1 MAETQIIERTPTS
14 TTIRTGG
21 GNGQRTVLPSVIPV
35 LPIRNIVVF
44 PGTVM
49 PLNVG
54 RAKSKALLDEVMPG
68 DKLIGVVTQRNAD
81 VEDPRFED
89 LHHVG
94 VACMIL
100 KLFKLPDGNQS
111 IIVHG
116 LARFRL
122 LELSQTDPFATGG
135 IEVLEDIV
143 QPGPSLDALVNSV
156 RQQANRVIELSPNT
170 PDEAAQV
177 LNSITNPSALADF
190 LAANLPT
197 ERGDVAEKQ
206 MMLEELDVEKRLRM
220 IATKLAAQ
228 LDVLELQ
235 NKIQSQVKENIDK
248 SQRRY
253 YLQEQMKAIRKELG
267 ESEGGGGG
275 EVDQLRQKLE
285 AARLPEN
292 VMKEAEREL
301 SRLEAIPSASPE
313 YGVIRTWLQIVSEL
327 PWSVTTTDKIDLA
340 DARRVLDRD
349 HHDLDKVKRRI
360 IEYLAVLKLKRRQIA
375 AKLGP
380 KRPKVGEV
388 AVAEAERG
396 PENAEVGPNDQGRTA
411 ANPRESAEPVDP
423 NHLGNVGEENVGGAG
438 AILCFLGPPGVGK
451 TSLGKS
457 IAEAMGRKF
466 IRVALGGVRDEADIR
481 GHRRTYIGSMPG
493 RIIAELR
500 KAGTRNPVMM
510 LDEIDKLGADFRGD
524 PASALLEVLDPAQ
537 NYTFTDHYLDV
548 PFDLSQV
555 LFIATANTADTIPG
569 PLRDRMEV
577 IEIPGYTESD
587 KLNIAKR
594 YLVPRQL
601 EANGLEPRQVRFKD
615 EALRWIIE
623 GYTREAG
630 VRSLERSIGSVAR
643 AIAAEVVGRADDAAA
658 AARGGNGKGRG
669 RGNGGGNPGG
679 GGSAAPTSAAPANV
693 AAMVAAREVEN
704 AQPGQGDEPA
714 GGGPARKPNEVRFT
728 VDRDY
733 VTKVL
738 GPRRFEPELAQ
749 RTSVPGVATGLAYT
763 PVGGEILFIEAT
775 RMAGKGSIIL
785 TGQIGD
791 VMKESAT
798 AAFSLIRSRAE
809 SLGIDPK
816 QLAESDIHI
825 HVPAGAIPKDG
836 PSAGTA
842 MFTAL
847 ASLLLNRPVRPDVAM
862 TGEITL
868 RGLVLPIGGLKEKTL
883 AAKRAGIKEVI
894 VPKRNE
900 KDLPDIPDEV
910 RQTLKFH
917 FVENVDQVMDVALG
931 APKGGAGKATARAD
945 PGTATEAPAK
955 RRKRPG
961 SPDDRSRPKQRPENG
976 RTRTG
981 KTATAAAT
989 RRR

>member
-1 MAETQIIERTPTS
+1 MVEINPDHWPLNPSLMAESQIIERSPTA
-14 TTIRTGG
+14 TVIRTGG
-21 GNGQRTVLPSVIPV
+21 GNGQRTVLPHVLPV

-68 DKLIGVVTQRNAD
+68 DKLVGVVTQKVAD
-81 VEDPRFED
+81 VEDPGYGD
-89 LHHVG
+89 LYTVG
-94 VACMIL
+94 CACVIL

-122 LELSQTDPFATGG
+122 MSIETSDPFSVGR
-135 IEVLEDIV
+135 IEVIEDTV
-143 QPGPSLDALVNSV
+143 QPGAELDALVASV

-190 LAANLPT
+190 LAANLQADT
-197 ERGDVAEKQ
+197 AEKQ
-206 MMLEELDVEKRLRM
+206 RLLEELDVEKRLRM
-220 IATKLAAQ
+220 IAARLATQ

-267 ESEGGGGG
+267 EGEPGGGG
-275 EVDQLRQKLE
+275 EVETLRTKLT
-285 AARLPEN
+285 AAKLPEA
-292 VMKEAEREL
+292 VMKEANREL
-301 SRLEAIPSASPE
+301 ARLESIPSASPE

-327 PWSVTTTDKIDLA
+327 PWSIMTGDKLDLA
-340 DARRVLDRD
+340 EARKILDRD

-360 IEYLAVLKLKRRQIA
+360 VEYLAVLKLKQQQQQA
-375 AKLGP
+375 ARAKPGTNGKGNGKGKSTSPEPIGP
-380 KRPKVGEV
+380 AMSQP
-388 AVAEAERG
+388 AAEAGATGAAGTVE
-396 PENAEVGPNDQGRTA
+396 PEPPA
-411 ANPRESAEPVDP
+411 PRPTEPDNVVP
-423 NHLGNVGEENVGGAG
+423 GNLGEENVGGAG
-438 AILCFLGPPGVGK
+438 AILCFVGPPGVGK

-457 IAEAMGRKF
+457 IAEAMGRRF

-493 RIIAELR
+493 RVIAELR

-537 NYTFTDHYLDV
+537 NHTFTDHYLDV
-548 PFDLSQV
+548 PFDLSRV
-555 LFIATANTADTIPG
+555 LFIATANSMDPVPG

-577 IEIPGYTESD
+577 IEIPGYTETD

-601 EANGLEPRQVRFKD
+601 EANGLTERQARFKD
-615 EALRWIIE
+615 EALKWIIE

-630 VRSLERSIGSVAR
+630 VRNLERNIGSVAR
-643 AIAAEVVGRADDAAA
+643 AIAAEIVG
-658 AARGGNGKGRG
+658 GE
-669 RGNGGGNPGG
+669 
-679 GGSAAPTSAAPANV
+679 ANKV
-693 AAMVAAREVEN
+693 
-704 AQPGQGDEPA
+704 
-714 GGGPARKPNEVRFT
+714 T
-728 VDRDY
+728 VDREY

-749 RTSVPGVATGLAYT
+749 RTSVPGVATGMAYT

-775 RMAGKGSIIL
+775 RMPGKGAITL

-798 AAFSLIRSRAE
+798 AAFSLVRSRAE
-809 SLGIDPK
+809 DLGIDPK
-816 QLAESDIHI
+816 LLAESDLHV

-836 PSAGTA
+836 PSAGVA

-847 ASLLLNRPVRPDVAM
+847 SSLLLNRPVRRDVAM

-883 AAKRAGIKEVI
+883 AAKRAGIREVI

-917 FVENVDQVMDVALG
+917 FVETVDDVLEIALG
-931 APKGGAGKATARAD
+931 TRRSSGARAQ
-945 PGTATEAPAK
+945 GPAK
-955 RRKRPG
+955 GRSDEKPG
-961 SPDDRSRPKQRPENG
+961 LARDRDGTRSAPPAARSRKGAMPSS
-976 RTRTG
+976 
-981 KTATAAAT
+981 
-989 RRR
+989 

>member
-1 MAETQIIERTPTS
+1 MNIMAESQIISRTPDQ
-14 TTIRTGG
+14 TIIRAGS
-21 GNGQRTVLPSVIPV
+21 NGQQMAIPNLLPI

-54 RAKSKALLDEVMPG
+54 RPKSKALLDDVMPAE
-68 DKLIGVVTQRNAD
+68 KLIGVITQRNPD
-81 VEDPRFED
+81 TEDPGIND
-89 LHHVG
+89 LHPVG
-94 VACMIL
+94 VVCTIL

-122 LELSQTDPFATGG
+122 LQIEQETPFVRGR
-135 IEVLEDIV
+135 IEILEEQFV
-143 QPGPSLDALVNSV
+143 PGPSIEALVASV

-190 LAANLPT
+190 LAANLQA
-197 ERGDVAEKQ
+197 DANEKQ
-206 MMLEELDVEKRLRM
+206 EMLEELHVEKRLQM
-220 IATKLAAQ
+220 IASRLATQ

-253 YLQEQMKAIRKELG
+253 YLQEQLKAIRKELG
-267 ESEGGGGG
+267 EQEGGAGG
-275 EVDQLRQKLE
+275 EIENLRQRLQE
-285 AARLPEN
+285 ANLPP
-292 VMKEAEREL
+292 VVAKEAEREL
-301 SRLEAIPSASPE
+301 ARLESIPSASPE
-313 YGVIRTWLQIVSEL
+313 FGVIRTWLQIVSEL
-327 PWSVTTTDKIDLA
+327 PWNKLSQDRLDLKH
-340 DARRVLDRD
+340 ARQILDRD

-360 IEYLAVLKLKRRQIA
+360 IEYLAVLKLKHDRALKEA
-375 AKLGP
+375 AKAARSNRRKKSAAGSP
-380 KRPKVGEV
+380 VPANENGSQNGEQQ
-388 AVAEAERG
+388 AISG
-396 PENAEVGPNDQGRTA
+396 NTG
-411 ANPRESAEPVDP
+411 ESSID
-423 NHLGNVGEENVGGAG
+423 GAG
-438 AILCFLGPPGVGK
+438 AILCFVGPPGVGK

-457 IAEAMGRKF
+457 IAEAMGRQF

-537 NYTFTDHYLDV
+537 NHTFTDHYLDV
-548 PFDLSQV
+548 PFDLSKV
-555 LFIATANTADTIPG
+555 LFIATANTMDSVPG

-577 IEIPGYTESD
+577 IEIPGYTNTD
-587 KLNIAKR
+587 KLAIAKR

-601 EANGLEPRQVRFKD
+601 DANGLFPSQAKFRD
-615 EALRWIIE
+615 DALRWIIE
-623 GYTREAG
+623 AYTREAG
-630 VRSLERSIGSVAR
+630 VRNLERNIGSVCR
-643 AIAAEVVGRADDAAA
+643 ALAAELVNSNGSMRFVVTPED
-658 AARGGNGKGRG
+658 
-669 RGNGGGNPGG
+669 
-679 GGSAAPTSAAPANV
+679 
-693 AAMVAAREVEN
+693 
-704 AQPGQGDEPA
+704 
-714 GGGPARKPNEVRFT
+714 
-728 VDRDY
+728 
-733 VTKVL
+733 VTRIL

-749 RTSVPGVATGLAYT
+749 RTSVPGVATGMAYT

-775 RMAGKGSIIL
+775 RMAGKGNITL

-798 AAFSLIRSRAE
+798 AAFSLVRSRAE
-809 SLGIDPK
+809 ALGIDPK

-836 PSAGTA
+836 PSAGVA

-847 ASLLLNRPVRPDVAM
+847 ASLLLNKPVRHDVAM

-883 AAKRAGIKEVI
+883 AAKRAGIKHVI
-894 VPKRNE
+894 VPARNE
-900 KDLPDIPDEV
+900 KDMPDLPPEV
-910 RQTLKFH
+910 KQSLKFH
-917 FVENVDQVMDVALG
+917 FVETVDQVMEIALG
-931 APKGGAGKATARAD
+931 TAPSRRNASIGKKAAK
-945 PGTATEAPAK
+945 AP
-955 RRKRPG
+955 RRK
-961 SPDDRSRPKQRPENG
+961 K
-976 RTRTG
+976 
-981 KTATAAAT
+981 AAA
-989 RRR
+989 RS

>member
-1 MAETQIIERTPTS
+1 MSDSQIIERTPTS
-14 TTIRTGG
+14 TTIRTGA
-21 GNGQRTVLPSVIPV
+21 NGQRTVLPSILPI

-54 RAKSKALLDEVMPG
+54 RSKSKALLDEVMPG
-68 DKLIGVVTQRNAD
+68 EKLIGVITQRNPD
-81 VEDPRFED
+81 VEDPRQED
-89 LHHVG
+89 LHPMG
-94 VACMIL
+94 VACVIL

-122 LELSQTDPFATGG
+122 LQLAQHEPFATGH

-143 QPGPSLDALVNSV
+143 EPGPGLDALMNSV

-190 LAANLPT
+190 LAANLQADGT
-197 ERGDVAEKQ
+197 EKQ
-206 MMLEELDVEKRLRM
+206 QMLEELNVEKRLRM
-220 IATKLAAQ
+220 IAGRMATQ

-253 YLQEQMKAIRKELG
+253 YLQEQLKAIRKELG

-275 EVDQLRQKLE
+275 SDVEQLREKLV
-285 AARLPEN
+285 AAKLPEA

-301 SRLEAIPSASPE
+301 GRLESIPNASPE
-313 YGVIRTWLQIVSEL
+313 YGVIRTYLQILGEL
-327 PWSVTTTDKIDLA
+327 PWAITTEDHLDLVEARKI
-340 DARRVLDRD
+340 LDRD

-360 IEYLAVLKLKRRQIA
+360 IEYLAVLKLKRG
-375 AKLGP
+375 K
-380 KRPKVGEV
+380 E
-388 AVAEAERG
+388 
-396 PENAEVGPNDQGRTA
+396 TA
-411 ANPRESAEPVDP
+411 IHAP
-423 NHLGNVGEENVGGAG
+423 G
-438 AILCFLGPPGVGK
+438 AILCFVGPPGVGK

-500 KAGTRNPVMM
+500 KAASNNPVMM

-524 PASALLEVLDPAQ
+524 PSAALLEVLDPAQ
-537 NYTFTDHYLDV
+537 NHTFTDHYLDV
-548 PFDLSQV
+548 PFDLSKV
-555 LFIATANTADTIPG
+555 LFIATANTMDTVPG

-577 IEIPGYTESD
+577 IEIPGYTETD
-587 KLNIAKR
+587 KLDIAKR
-594 YLVPRQL
+594 YLLPRQL
-601 EANGLEPRQVRFKD
+601 EANGLTGNQIKLSD
-615 EALRWIIE
+615 AALRWIIE
-623 GYTREAG
+623 SYTREAG
-630 VRSLERSIGSVAR
+630 VRNLERQIGAVCRS
-643 AIAAEVVGRADDAAA
+643 IAADVVGGKTERA
-658 AARGGNGKGRG
+658 
-669 RGNGGGNPGG
+669 
-679 GGSAAPTSAAPANV
+679 V
-693 AAMVAAREVEN
+693 I
-704 AQPGQGDEPA
+704 
-714 GGGPARKPNEVRFT
+714 
-728 VDRDY
+728 DRDL
-733 VTKVL
+733 VSKIL

-749 RTSVPGVATGLAYT
+749 RTSVPGVATGMAYT
-763 PVGGEILFIEAT
+763 PVGGDILFIEAS
-775 RMAGKGSIIL
+775 RMAGKGGIIL
-785 TGQIGD
+785 TGQIGE

-798 AAFSLIRSRAE
+798 AAFSLVRTRAQ
-809 SLGIDPK
+809 SLGVDPK
-816 QLAESDIHI
+816 LLAESDIHI
-825 HVPAGAIPKDG
+825 HVPAGAVPKDG
-836 PSAGTA
+836 PSAGVA

-847 ASLLLNRPVRPDVAM
+847 ASLLLNKPVRHDVAM

-900 KDLPDIPDEV
+900 KDLPDIPEEV

-917 FVENVDQVMDVALG
+917 FVENVDQVLHVALG
-931 APKGGAGKATARAD
+931 KLPAKR
-945 PGTATEAPAK
+945 EAPAAKAGKK
-955 RRKRPG
+955 RR
-961 SPDDRSRPKQRPENG
+961 
-976 RTRTG
+976 
-981 KTATAAAT
+981 
-989 RRR
+989 

>member
-1 MAETQIIERTPTS
+1 MAETTQVLERTEAGTV
-14 TTIRTGG
+14 IKTGN
-21 GNGQRTVLPSVIPV
+21 NGQRTTLPHVLPL

-54 RAKSKALLDEVMPG
+54 RAKSKAVLDEVMPG
-68 DKLIGVVTQRNAD
+68 EKIIGVCTQKSPD
-81 VEDPRFED
+81 VEDPQYPD
-89 LHHVG
+89 LHTVG
-94 VACMIL
+94 VACVIL

-116 LARFRL
+116 LTRFRL
-122 LELSQTDPFATGG
+122 LSIEQTEPFATGR
-135 IEVLEDIV
+135 IEVLEDV
-143 QPGPSLDALVNSV
+143 VTPGPSLDALVASV

-177 LNSITNPSALADF
+177 LNGISNPSALADF
-190 LAANLPT
+190 LAANLQAET
-197 ERGDVAEKQ
+197 VEKQ
-206 MMLEELDVEKRLRM
+206 LMLEELDVEKRLRM
-220 IATKLAAQ
+220 IAARLATQ

-235 NKIQSQVKENIDK
+235 SKIQSQVKENIDK

-253 YLQEQMKAIRKELG
+253 YLQEQLKAIRKELG
-267 ESEGGGGG
+267 EAEGGSGGG
-275 EVDQLRQKLE
+275 EIEQLRTKLQ

-292 VMKEAEREL
+292 VMKEADREL
-301 SRLEAIPSASPE
+301 NRLEAIPSASPE

-327 PWSVTTTDKIDLA
+327 PWALTTADKIDLVE
-340 DARRVLDRD
+340 ARRILDRD
-349 HHDLDKVKRRI
+349 HFDLDKVKRRI
-360 IEYLAVLKLKRRQIA
+360 IEYLAVLKLKQM
-375 AKLGP
+375 
-380 KRPKVGEV
+380 
-388 AVAEAERG
+388 
-396 PENAEVGPNDQGRTA
+396 NQTA
-411 ANPRESAEPVDP
+411 AEKRAKDEAALPPTSAARVSGDPGAGAAGVVDP
-423 NHLGNVGEENVGGAG
+423 GAPAEGVKQADEKSAPGNLGEENVGGAG
-438 AILCFLGPPGVGK
+438 AILCFVGPPGVGK

-500 KAGTRNPVMM
+500 KAGTKNPVMM

-537 NYTFTDHYLDV
+537 NHTFTDHYLDV
-548 PFDLSQV
+548 PFDLSKV
-555 LFIATANTADTIPG
+555 LFIATSNSVDPIPG

-601 EANGLEPRQVRFKD
+601 EANGLTDRNARFLD
-615 EALRWIIE
+615 PALRWVIE

-630 VRSLERSIGSVAR
+630 VRNLERNLGGIAR
-643 AIAAEVVGRADDAAA
+643 AIAAEVVG
-658 AARGGNGKGRG
+658 
-669 RGNGGGNPGG
+669 
-679 GGSAAPTSAAPANV
+679 
-693 AAMVAAREVEN
+693 
-704 AQPGQGDEPA
+704 GQSN
-714 GGGPARKPNEVRFT
+714 RIS
-728 VDRDY
+728 VDKSY

-738 GPRRFEPELAQ
+738 GPRKFEPELAS
-749 RTSVPGVATGLAYT
+749 RTGVPGVATGMAYT
-763 PVGGEILFIEAT
+763 PFGGEILFIEAA
-775 RMAGKGSIIL
+775 RYPGKGGIVL

-798 AAFSLIRSRAE
+798 AAFSLIRSRAKE
-809 SLGIDPK
+809 LGIDSK
-816 QLAESDIHI
+816 LLAESDIHI
-825 HVPAGAIPKDG
+825 HVPAGAVPKDG

-847 ASLLLNRPVRPDVAM
+847 ASLLLNRPVRHDVAM

-883 AAKRAGIKEVI
+883 AAKRAGIKQVI

-900 KDLPDIPDEV
+900 KDMPDVPDEV
-910 RQTLKFH
+910 RETLKFH
-917 FVENVDQVMDVALG
+917 FVENIDDVLRFALG
-931 APKGGAGKATARAD
+931 PPKAAPRRL
-945 PGTATEAPAK
+945 APAVN
-955 RRKRPG
+955 G
-961 SPDDRSRPKQRPENG
+961 GNSRNG
-976 RTRTG
+976 TSRHDKTRTAPLRTRR
-981 KTATAAAT
+981 AAAKG
-989 RRR
+989 

>member
-1 MAETQIIERTPTS
+1 MAESVIIERTPTA
-14 TTIRTGG
+14 TTIKTGT
-21 GNGQRTVLPSVIPV
+21 NGQRLTVPNLLPI

-54 RAKSKALLDEVMPG
+54 RQKSKNLLDDVMPG
-68 DKLIGVVTQRNAD
+68 EKVIGVVTQKNAET
-81 VEDPRFED
+81 EDPGFAD
-89 LHHVG
+89 LHQFG
-94 VACMIL
+94 VAAMIL

-116 LARFRL
+116 LTRFRL
-122 LELSQTDPFATGG
+122 LGLSQTTPFAMGQ
-135 IEVLEDIV
+135 IEILDETVV
-143 QPGPSLDALVNSV
+143 PGPSLDALIASV

-177 LNSITNPSALADF
+177 LNSITSPSALADF
-190 LAANLPT
+190 LGANVQA
-197 ERGDVAEKQ
+197 DAVEKQ
-206 MMLEELDVEKRLRM
+206 KMLEELDVEKRLRL
-220 IATKLAAQ
+220 IAARLATQ

-267 ESEGGGGG
+267 EGDAAAGG
-275 EVDQLRQKLE
+275 EIESLREKLT

-292 VMKEAEREL
+292 VMKEADREL
-301 SRLEAIPSASPE
+301 SRLESIPSASPE
-313 YGVIRTWLQIVSEL
+313 YGVIRTYLTILSEL
-327 PWSVTTTDKIDLA
+327 PWSITTEDKLDLTE
-340 DARRVLDRD
+340 ARRILDRD

-360 IEYLAVLKLKRRQIA
+360 IEYLAVLKLKQQQRRPA
-375 AKLGP
+375 AASKH
-380 KRPKVGEV
+380 ED
-388 AVAEAERG
+388 A
-396 PENAEVGPNDQGRTA
+396 TA
-411 ANPRESAEPVDP
+411 AVRATGLPGAGAAQVSDAGEKPQDNNKAV
-423 NHLGNVGEENVGGAG
+423 NGNVGEANVGGAG

-457 IAEAMGRKF
+457 IAESMGRKF

-493 RIIAELR
+493 RLIAEIR

-537 NYTFTDHYLDV
+537 NHTFTDHYLDV
-548 PFDLSQV
+548 PFDLSKV
-555 LFIATANTADTIPG
+555 LFIATANTMDTVPG

-577 IEIPGYTESD
+577 IEIPGYTNSD
-587 KLNIAKR
+587 KLSIAKE

-601 EANGLEPRQVRFKD
+601 EANGLIAKQAKFKD
-615 EALRWIIE
+615 DALREIIE
-623 GYTREAG
+623 SYTREAG
-630 VRSLERSIGSVAR
+630 VRNLERNIGSVAR
-643 AIAAEVVGRADDAAA
+643 AIAAEVVG
-658 AARGGNGKGRG
+658 
-669 RGNGGGNPGG
+669 
-679 GGSAAPTSAAPANV
+679 GSAEKV
-693 AAMVAAREVEN
+693 
-704 AQPGQGDEPA
+704 
-714 GGGPARKPNEVRFT
+714 T
-728 VDRDY
+728 VDKPY
-733 VTKVL
+733 VAKTL
-738 GPRRFEPELAQ
+738 GPPKFEPELAQ
-749 RTSVPGVATGLAYT
+749 RTRVAGVATGMAYT
-763 PVGGEILFIEAT
+763 PYGGEILFIEAT
-775 RMAGKGSIIL
+775 RMPGKGGIIL
-785 TGQIGD
+785 TGQIGE

-798 AAFSLIRSRAE
+798 AAFSLIRSRAKE
-809 SLGIDPK
+809 LGIDPAT
-816 QLAESDIHI
+816 LTDSDIHI

-847 ASLLLNRPVRPDVAM
+847 ASLMLNKPIRPDVAM

-900 KDLPDIPDEV
+900 KDLPDIPQEVRDTIKFNFVSTIDEV
-910 RQTLKFH
+910 LQI
-917 FVENVDQVMDVALG
+917 AL
-931 APKGGAGKATARAD
+931 ANPPKVKKKPATAGK
-945 PGTATEAPAK
+945 
-955 RRKRPG
+955 
-961 SPDDRSRPKQRPENG
+961 
-976 RTRTG
+976 
-981 KTATAAAT
+981 
-989 RRR
+989 

>member
-1 MAETQIIERTPTS
+1 MMSESQIIERTPDATI
-14 TTIRTGG
+14 IRTGT
-21 GNGQRTVLPSVIPV
+21 NGQRTVLPNVLPI

-68 DKLIGVVTQRNAD
+68 EKIVGVITQKNPE
-81 VEDPRFED
+81 VEDPGYGD
-89 LHHVG
+89 LYTVG
-94 VACMIL
+94 VAAVIL

-116 LARFRL
+116 LTRFRL
-122 LELSQTDPFATGG
+122 LGVEQTEPFATGR
-135 IEVLEDIV
+135 IEVLEDTLT
-143 QPGPSLDALVNSV
+143 PGPALDALLASV

-190 LAANLPT
+190 LAANLQADT
-197 ERGDVAEKQ
+197 AEKQ
-206 MMLEELDVEKRLRM
+206 RVLEELDVEKRLRI
-220 IATKLAAQ
+220 IAARLATQ

-253 YLQEQMKAIRKELG
+253 YLQEQLKAIRKELG
-267 ESEGGGGG
+267 ESEPGGGGG
-275 EVDQLRQKLE
+275 EIETLRARLD
-285 AARLPEN
+285 AAKLPEN
-292 VMKEAEREL
+292 VMKEATREL
-301 SRLEAIPSASPE
+301 NRLEAIPSASPE
-313 YGVIRTWLQIVSEL
+313 YGVIRTYLQILSEL
-327 PWSVTTTDKIDLA
+327 PWSVETEDKIDLA
-340 DARRVLDRD
+340 EARRILDRD
-349 HHDLDKVKRRI
+349 HFDLDKVKRRI
-360 IEYLAVLKLKRRQIA
+360 IEYLAVRKL
-375 AKLGP
+375 
-380 KRPKVGEV
+380 RP
-388 AVAEAERG
+388 
-396 PENAEVGPNDQGRTA
+396 D
-411 ANPRESAEPVDP
+411 
-423 NHLGNVGEENVGGAG
+423 GGG
-438 AILCFLGPPGVGK
+438 AILCFVGPPGVGK

-457 IAEAMGRKF
+457 IAEAMGRNF

-500 KAGTRNPVMM
+500 KAGTKNPVMM

-537 NYTFTDHYLDV
+537 NHTFTDHYLDV
-548 PFDLSQV
+548 PFDLSKV
-555 LFIATANTADTIPG
+555 LFISTANTMETIPG

-577 IEIPGYTESD
+577 IDIPGYTEND

-601 EANGLEPRQVRFKD
+601 EANGLTGKQVRFLD
-615 EALRWIIE
+615 PALKWIIE
-623 GYTREAG
+623 SYTREAG
-630 VRSLERSIGSVAR
+630 VRNLERNIGAVAR
-643 AIAAEVVGRADDAAA
+643 SVAAEVVG
-658 AARGGNGKGRG
+658 GRTDK
-669 RGNGGGNPGG
+669 
-679 GGSAAPTSAAPANV
+679 A
-693 AAMVAAREVEN
+693 
-704 AQPGQGDEPA
+704 
-714 GGGPARKPNEVRFT
+714 T

-733 VTKVL
+733 VSKVL
-738 GPRRFEPELAQ
+738 GPRRFEPELAS
-749 RTSVPGVATGLAYT
+749 RTSVPGVATGMAYT
-763 PVGGEILFIEAT
+763 PVGGEILFIEAS
-775 RMAGKGSIIL
+775 RFPGKGNITL

-798 AAFSLIRSRAE
+798 AAFSLLRSRTQ

-816 QLAESDIHI
+816 LLAESDIHI
-825 HVPAGAIPKDG
+825 HVPAGAVPKDG

-847 ASLLLNRPVRPDVAM
+847 ASLMMNRPVRHDVAM

-883 AAKRAGIKEVI
+883 AAMRAGIKQVI

-910 RQTLKFH
+910 KQTLKFH
-917 FVENVDQVMDVALG
+917 FVENVDEVLAVALG
-931 APKGGAGKATARAD
+931 TGGRRGSAP
-945 PGTATEAPAK
+945 PVP
-955 RRKRPG
+955 
-961 SPDDRSRPKQRPENG
+961 NG
-976 RTRTG
+976 RSPKPAGPRVANTP
-981 KTATAAAT
+981 A
-989 RRR
+989 